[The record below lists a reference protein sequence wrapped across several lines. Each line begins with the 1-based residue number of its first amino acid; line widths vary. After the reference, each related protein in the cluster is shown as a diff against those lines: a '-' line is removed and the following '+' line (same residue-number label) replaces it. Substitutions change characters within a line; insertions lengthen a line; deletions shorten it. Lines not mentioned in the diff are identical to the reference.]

1 MKWLFRSWRKFI
13 AVDISKRSH
22 TIVLV
27 ALLVTGGCAT
37 AVPHL
42 WPPASGTPT
51 KKIFISLDTWHA
63 MIGFPQERQQDHQE
77 ITKPSEFSIQSSR
90 QATFEEWGY
99 AERAWYLEGQHG
111 VRGIIRAMAS
121 PSEGIVEIAEYDQ
134 LWADRTPQ
142 PPADL
147 FTFRLSEEGYQKLR
161 NHLRSTM
168 ASTTPVARLGA
179 SRFYL
184 ASRPYSFSHHCHH
197 YVAIALQK
205 AGLPISTFW
214 GLNRTNLATQ
224 LQEAEKL
231 AEETVAMENK

>member
-13 AVDISKRSH
+13 TVDISKRFH

-37 AVPHL
+37 AVPHF

-111 VRGIIRAMAS
+111 VSGIIRAMARHRKES
-121 PSEGIVEIAEYDQ
+121 SKSRSMTSSGPTVHPNLPQTSSHSASVRKDIKNFATISVPRWRQ
-134 LWADRTPQ
+134 LLLWPD
-142 PPADL
+142 
-147 FTFRLSEEGYQKLR
+147 
-161 NHLRSTM
+161 
-168 ASTTPVARLGA
+168 
-179 SRFYL
+179 
-184 ASRPYSFSHHCHH
+184 
-197 YVAIALQK
+197 
-205 AGLPISTFW
+205 
-214 GLNRTNLATQ
+214 
-224 LQEAEKL
+224 
-231 AEETVAMENK
+231 